1 MLSAIVNYDHCEI
14 KRENMKIFVSYKNAI
29 VYIICLLY
37 IFLFVYA
44 AVSKFLDFENFQAQ
58 LGQSPLLSAF
68 TGSISYAVLIAEIII
83 SILLCFSKSRYV
95 GLYAA
100 FFLMVMFTAY
110 IVVIL
115 NYTSF
120 IPCSCGGILEKMEW
134 KGHLI
139 FNTIFCLLAAIGI
152 LAKSSHP
159 YLLAFTSDE
168 SSPASIS
175 SKKILKPILSL
186 AILTLVGTAMIVTL
200 YVSSENKL
208 HKENPFIRRFIQG
221 AASRTAEAKLHNNT
235 LYFAG
240 SSRDK
245 IYISDYMAPLHVFE
259 YDTTLKTK
267 KHFKITLDSDDHPFQ
282 RVQLRIA
289 GAYFFLMDG
298 TVPIIYR
305 GKISDWKATTVKSND
320 VPFFSTVEAI
330 DSMTIAFR
338 SRQKLSAAHVL
349 GYFHFREPVKIT
361 YHPELLQ
368 KQIDGYFD
376 SDGMMHFDQDSKK
389 MIYTY
394 YYRNQFIVT
403 DDDLHLL
410 YRGKTIDTTSRA
422 NIKIAY
428 IEDLDQQKLVSSSG
442 PINNLSIHNR
452 NLLLINS
459 TLRGRFE
466 TVEMWKRA
474 AIVDVYNTRDNTY
487 LSSIYI
493 YNIQKDKLRDML
505 LINQQLFVIVGQT
518 LQRYSL
524 SDHF

>member
-1 MLSAIVNYDHCEI
+1 MAILSKNRLVAIIGYLFI
-14 KRENMKIFVSYKNAI
+14 
-29 VYIICLLY
+29 L
-37 IFLFVYA
+37 LFVYA
-44 AVSKFLDFENFQAQ
+44 AVSKILEFKNFQAQ

-68 TGSISYAVLIAEIII
+68 TGFISYAVLTVEIII
-83 SILLCFSKSRYV
+83 AIALSIPKSRLI

-100 FFLMVMFTAY
+100 FLMMIMFTAY

-115 NYTSF
+115 NYSSF

-139 FNTIFCLLAAIGI
+139 FNVAFCLLAVWGI
-152 LAKSSHP
+152 IAGSNLSRKSNSEKETP
-159 YLLAFTSDE
+159 E
-168 SSPASIS
+168 R
-175 SKKILKPILSL
+175 KRILKPFLSL
-186 AILTLVGTAMIVTL
+186 AILAVLGTATITTL
-200 YVSSENKL
+200 YVTSENKL
-208 HKENPFIRRFIQG
+208 HEENPFIRRFIQG
-221 AASRTAEAKLHNNT
+221 AAPKTAETQLHNNT

-240 SSRDK
+240 YSQDK
-245 IYISDYMAPLHVFE
+245 IYIGDYMAPLHVFE
-259 YDTTLKTK
+259 YDITFKTK
-267 KHFKITLDSDDHPFQ
+267 KHFKITLDFYNHPFR

-289 GAYFFLMDG
+289 GAYFFLVDG
-298 TVPIIYR
+298 TVPVVYR
-305 GKISDWKATTVKSND
+305 GKIGQWKATTVKSND
-320 VPFFSTVEAI
+320 VPYFSMIEAI

-338 SRQKLSAAHVL
+338 SRHKLSAAHVL
-349 GYFHFREPVKIT
+349 GHLNFRKPVKIT

-376 SDGMMHFDQDSKK
+376 SDGMMHFDQESKK

-428 IEDLDQQKLVSSSG
+428 IEDLKQQKLVSSSG
-442 PINNLSIHNR
+442 PVNNLSTYNR

-459 TLRGRFE
+459 KLRGRFE

-493 YNIQKDKLRDML
+493 YNIQKDRLRDML

-524 SDHF
+524 SDHFNIEKEITGR

>member
-1 MLSAIVNYDHCEI
+1 MEFLRKNRLVTII
-14 KRENMKIFVSYKNAI
+14 SYLFI
-29 VYIICLLY
+29 L
-37 IFLFVYA
+37 LFVYA
-44 AVSKFLDFENFQAQ
+44 AVSKILEFRNFQAQ
-58 LGQSPLLSAF
+58 LGQSPLLSAL
-68 TGSISYAVLIAEIII
+68 TGFISYAVLIVEMLIAIAL
-83 SILLCFSKSRYV
+83 SIPKCRLI

-100 FFLMVMFTAY
+100 FLIMVMFTAY

-115 NYTSF
+115 NYSSF

-139 FNTIFCLLAAIGI
+139 FNIAFCLLAVLGI
-152 LAKSSHP
+152 ITGSRRLSRKVKP
-159 YLLAFTSDE
+159 EQETFTR
-168 SSPASIS
+168 
-175 SKKILKPILSL
+175 KKILKPILSL
-186 AILTLVGTAMIVTL
+186 TILAAVGTATISTL
-200 YVSSENKL
+200 YVTSENKL

-221 AASRTAEAKLHNNT
+221 AALRTAETKLHNNT
-235 LYFAG
+235 LYFVG
-240 SSRDK
+240 SNNDK
-245 IYISDYMAPLHVFE
+245 IYIGDYMAPLHVFE

-267 KHFKITLDSDDHPFQ
+267 RHFKITLDSDDHPFQ
-282 RVQLRIA
+282 RVQLCIA
-289 GAYFFLMDG
+289 GKYFFLMDG

-305 GKISDWKATTVKSND
+305 GKVSDWKATTIKFND
-320 VPFFSTVEAI
+320 VPYFSTVEAI
-330 DSMTIAFR
+330 DSVTIAFR
-338 SRQKLSAAHVL
+338 SRHKLSAANVL
-349 GYFHFREPVKIT
+349 GHLNFRERVKIT

-376 SDGMMHFDQDSKK
+376 SDGMMHFDQESKK

-410 YRGKTIDTTSRA
+410 YRGKTIDTTSRVK
-422 NIKIAY
+422 IKVAY
-428 IEDLDQQKLVSSSG
+428 IKDLGQRKLSTSSG
-442 PINNLSIHNR
+442 PINNLSTHNR

-466 TVEMWKRA
+466 TIEMWKRA

-493 YNIQKDKLRDML
+493 YNIKKDKLRDML
-505 LINQQLFVIVGQT
+505 LINHELYVIIGHT

-524 SDHF
+524 SKHFSIEKEITGR